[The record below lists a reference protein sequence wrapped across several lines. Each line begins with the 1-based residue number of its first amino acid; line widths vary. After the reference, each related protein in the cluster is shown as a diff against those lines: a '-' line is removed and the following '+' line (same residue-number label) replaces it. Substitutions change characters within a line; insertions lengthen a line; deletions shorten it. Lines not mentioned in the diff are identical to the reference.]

1 MLFVWCVAMTVRFWL
16 PSVPSEQTEQET
28 EKLQGTWQVVMAEC
42 DGVKDSSEKLKYV
55 RHTFKGDRVTN
66 TKAFCVNG
74 VPQGPGGTV
83 VNVYSIDPTKTPKF
97 ICYAIS

>member
-42 DGVKDSSEKLKYV
+42 DGVEDSSEKLKYV
-55 RHTFKGDRVTN
+55 RHTFKGESGHEHEGVLRQRRPARAGRDRCERVL
-66 TKAFCVNG
+66 
-74 VPQGPGGTV
+74 
-83 VNVYSIDPTKTPKF
+83 D
-97 ICYAIS
+97 